1 MRVGDEINRIIC
13 ETLKANPGD
22 IRDVHILK
30 DGMTNES
37 FMFTAGNSRYI
48 MRIPGVGTDSLIN
61 RENEYENYAA
71 LAKTGIDDEPLYLDP
86 KNGYKLTKY
95 IEGSHN
101 CNAHDFSEVGL
112 CMNMLRKFHSSG
124 LKVDHEFNLFD
135 QIEFY
140 ESLRGSY
147 SVYDDYQETKRR
159 VLGLKEYID
168 ACPKQR
174 TLCHID
180 SVCDNFLV
188 GEDGIRLIDWE
199 YAAMQDP
206 HVDVAM
212 FAIYAMYD
220 RENVD
225 RLIDLY
231 FAEGC
236 PVKTRIKIY
245 CYMAVCGLLW
255 SNWCEYKHQLGAD
268 FGTYAAGQYRY
279 AEEYSL
285 IAGEMMEECDASD

>member
-1 MRVGDEINRIIC
+1 MSLDKARQIIC
-13 ETLKANPGD
+13 RTLQVKSDD
-22 IRDVHILK
+22 ICDVRVLK

-37 FMFTAGNSRYI
+37 FMFSVDGVRYI
-48 MRIPGVGTDSLIN
+48 MRVPGIGTDRLIN
-61 RENEYENYAA
+61 RTFEFENYEV
-71 LAKTGIDDEPLYLDP
+71 LKGTGIGDDPLYIDP
-86 KNGYKLTKY
+86 GTGYKLTRY
-95 IEGSHN
+95 IEDMHN
-101 CNAHDFSEVGL
+101 CDAGNFDEVRMCMERLRELHDAGL
-112 CMNMLRKFHSSG
+112 QVR
-124 LKVDHEFNLFD
+124 HEFNLFE
-135 QIEFY
+135 QTEFY
-140 ESLRGSY
+140 ESLWNGSE
-147 SVYDDYQETKRR
+147 SVYENYEETKRR
-159 VLGLKEYID
+159 VFGLKEYID
-168 ACPKQR
+168 TCPKQR

-180 SVCDNFLV
+180 AVCDNFLV
-188 GEDGIRLIDWE
+188 GEDGIKLIDWE

-220 RENVD
+220 RESVD

-236 PVKTRIKIY
+236 PVRTRIKIY
-245 CYMAVCGLLW
+245 CYIAVCGLLW

-285 IAGEMMEECDASD
+285 IAGEMMEECDEAG

>member
-1 MRVGDEINRIIC
+1 
-13 ETLKANPGD
+13 
-22 IRDVHILK
+22 
-30 DGMTNES
+30 
-37 FMFTAGNSRYI
+37 
-48 MRIPGVGTDSLIN
+48 
-61 RENEYENYAA
+61 
-71 LAKTGIDDEPLYLDP
+71 
-86 KNGYKLTKY
+86 
-95 IEGSHN
+95 
-101 CNAHDFSEVGL
+101 
-112 CMNMLRKFHSSG
+112 MLRKFHSSG

-180 SVCDNFLV
+180 AVCDNFLV

-220 RENVD
+220 RESVD

-236 PVKTRIKIY
+236 PVRTRIKIY
-245 CYMAVCGLLW
+245 CYIAVCGLLW

-285 IAGEMMEECDASD
+285 IAGEMMEECDEAG

>member
-1 MRVGDEINRIIC
+1 MPLLRKR
-13 ETLKANPGD
+13 
-22 IRDVHILK
+22 
-30 DGMTNES
+30 
-37 FMFTAGNSRYI
+37 
-48 MRIPGVGTDSLIN
+48 
-61 RENEYENYAA
+61 A
-71 LAKTGIDDEPLYLDP
+71 LTMNPLYLDP

-135 QIEFY
+135 KIEFY

-180 SVCDNFLV
+180 SVFDNFLITEEGV
-188 GEDGIRLIDWE
+188 RLIDWE

-206 HVDVAM
+206 HVDIAM

-220 RENVD
+220 RAKVD

-231 FAEGC
+231 FAKGC
-236 PVKTRIKIY
+236 PVRTRIKIY
-245 CYMAVCGLLW
+245 CYMAVCGLIW
-255 SNWCEYKHQLGAD
+255 SNWCEYKHSLD
-268 FGTYAAGQYRY
+268 ENFGEYALGQYMY
-279 AEEYSL
+279 AKDYSVT
-285 IAGEMMEECDASD
+285 AAEMMEECDASD